1 MGYNFHHDV
10 VCLIISQGK
19 RAVHNSEGYR
29 VVEGGSSLYG
39 DFRAGDETHLS
50 DSPPQFSPNLDGFD
64 NARLVFG
71 HPSHI
76 DYCHCRLPA
85 CLPGVFEGY
94 RSIKYRST
102 NL

>member
-1 MGYNFHHDV
+1 
-10 VCLIISQGK
+10 
-19 RAVHNSEGYR
+19 
-29 VVEGGSSLYG
+29 
-39 DFRAGDETHLS
+39 
-50 DSPPQFSPNLDGFD
+50 
-64 NARLVFG
+64 LVFG